1 MLSLIVFRAGQEDV
15 CTKLEATFKDL
26 CRHPIIWICWTL
38 SFGISSDSKTGS
50 CESRSSR
57 FFLHLSPSAP
67 ELPPSFS
74 VSLDCWLS
82 NWFLWVWPR
91 HPTFNCNKKRAASP
105 ATCHHIG
112 NSHRTYL
119 LSETGVNFVA
129 RVRVKKKKSVITTS
143 EITSQLV
150 YWTCLK
156 TTMLTKVL
164 WWITCKT
171 IIKQYIKLIN
181 PKKKS

>member
-112 NSHRTYL
+112 NSHYWVRVRLSCRFYQFRSNTTCRQGVKYFTACFSPYL

-129 RVRVKKKKSVITTS
+129 RVRV
-143 EITSQLV
+143 
-150 YWTCLK
+150 
-156 TTMLTKVL
+156 
-164 WWITCKT
+164 
-171 IIKQYIKLIN
+171 
-181 PKKKS
+181 